1 MRGEKKKG
9 KHKPFPVASLE
20 GKSDETSYVNILLW
34 ALFLMQLVLPI
45 FPWFSCGF
53 QEDLLTLPVGFSC
66 S

>member
-1 MRGEKKKG
+1 MRGEEKKKKG

-45 FPWFSCGF
+45 FP
-53 QEDLLTLPVGFSC
+53 
-66 S
+66 